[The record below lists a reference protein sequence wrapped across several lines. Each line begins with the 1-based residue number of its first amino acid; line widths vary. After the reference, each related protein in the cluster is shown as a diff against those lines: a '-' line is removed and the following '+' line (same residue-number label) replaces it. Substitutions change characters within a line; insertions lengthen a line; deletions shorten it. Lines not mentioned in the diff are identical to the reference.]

1 MPRKELGL
9 GRAGH
14 EESGQVF
21 QEKSDNNLVPLRE
34 PAATVLSQVSLQ
46 S

>member
-9 GRAGH
+9 DRADH

-21 QEKSDNNLVPLRE
+21 QEKSDNNLVPLQQ
-34 PAATVLSQVSLQ
+34 PAATVLSQVLLQ